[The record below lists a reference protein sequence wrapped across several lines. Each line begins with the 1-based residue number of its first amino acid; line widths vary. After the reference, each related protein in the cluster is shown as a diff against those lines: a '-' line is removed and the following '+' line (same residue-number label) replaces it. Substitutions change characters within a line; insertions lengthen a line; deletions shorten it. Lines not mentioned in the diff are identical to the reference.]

1 MLAAANPRRRRPS
14 AAVSGGSGAAAPD
27 YRTKP
32 FAGEAERS
40 GKQGPC
46 AAFNEAL
53 PVQQRLETLHKVCA
67 LAFAFSAAHIQRAP
81 LHSAQR
87 CTARSAAQRAALHSA
102 PRYTARRATAQRF
115 TAPSASLRSALHCAK
130 RFTAQSVALRKA
142 LHSAQHCTPPPL
154 QRCTARSITQ
164 RPALHCTEHSEPR
177 QGRSQQANQ
186 AGCAKGVCCAF
197 FVRFAPL
204 KT

>member
-1 MLAAANPRRRRPS
+1 VLAAAPF
-14 AAVSGGSGAAAPD
+14 
-27 YRTKP
+27 

-40 GKQGPC
+40 GKRGDC

-67 LAFAFSAAHIQRAP
+67 LAFAFSTAHIQRAP

-87 CTARSAAQRAALHSA
+87 CTARSATQRAALHS
-102 PRYTARRATAQRF
+102 AQRF
-115 TAPSASLRSALHCAK
+115 TAPSASLR
-130 RFTAQSVALRKA
+130 KA
-142 LHSAQHCTPPPL
+142 LHSAQHCTPPPPL

-186 AGCAKGVCCAF
+186 AYTSGGIFLSAFNGCCAQTVRVRVSLANSRTRALLF
-197 FVRFAPL
+197 FSGSLTACDMDLCILEVL
-204 KT
+204 HTTML